1 MLLLLQTIC
10 KYEKIPFVF
19 MNYLIYICEL
29 IFKHFRAIIAA
40 IVLILSLFIL
50 SFSQLDDN
58 VTEIIKSVMFLSA
71 GFLFGNIK

>member
-1 MLLLLQTIC
+1 MRTKRDDIRPAPT
-10 KYEKIPFVF
+10 KNP
-19 MNYLIYICEL
+19 NSHYICEL